1 MRYDDNAFR
10 ILGTPANASYAM
22 IMDNF
27 QTMKIRA
34 KAGKAVQ
41 ENDYLSSICSIK
53 LNEMIIRDAFNKLL
67 NPKIRLQER
76 LFWFSNNTQDDK
88 NAFAKLLSKDLSG
101 ATQIWEKSQN
111 IVSIANLSKL
121 YHAQCLIKDPNLLDR
136 SLWQNALMK
145 WLQVLKDG
153 DFWENFI
160 DMEMNS
166 GFEPLAT
173 SDEIDEIINKALEL
187 VLIPSLN
194 FIHEAIDKKN
204 DDIALNHLELIR
216 NSTIPVSIISNIEED
231 SLGALETEIHELAN
245 SLTEKLSELV
255 QTEDCSLEIKK
266 RGCDRAYQYYKNDLL
281 KSLQRLELLAGKES
295 YTNKRTRE
303 ITASCLRTISFCYI
317 KDAKSPDLSEQVLK
331 EAQSLAQGT
340 LILDEINEDLSVIQ
354 KIIHQEK
361 IWKDSKPIKK
371 APFLYTIK
379 GIGTKLYGWKD
390 LDPVTG
396 TYISTLYFVFFGI
409 PIFPISRYRVRI
421 IGQDQIAFYKKI
433 PLATFDKCHIAISIL
448 LIILGII
455 LISNNNE
462 SNYSNRRSSSYK
474 YSQPPK
480 QTGTNYPI
488 RNSGSHSYSQP
499 QKTVDTRTEI
509 LKSQIENAKIELNN
523 QEYELKKLEDKIKSY
538 EIQIEFYAAKIKRI
552 EKDIINGIE
561 IDRNDYKSALAN
573 HNHYVDLYNAELSKH
588 KTKYNVYEQLFEDT
602 NNKIYEYNKII
613 GAR

>member
-10 ILGTPANASYAM
+10 ILGTTANASYAM

-27 QTMKIRA
+27 QAMKTRA

-41 ENDYLSSICSIK
+41 KNDYLSSLCSIK
-53 LNEMIIRDAFNKLL
+53 LNETIIRDAFNKLL

-76 LFWFSNNTQDDK
+76 LFWLSNNTQDDK
-88 NAFAKLLSKDLSG
+88 NAFARLLSKDFSG
-101 ATQIWEKSQN
+101 AIQTWEKSQN
-111 IVSIANLSKL
+111 IVSVANLARL
-121 YHAQCLIKDPNLLDR
+121 YHAQCLFKDPNLLDQN
-136 SLWQNALMK
+136 LWHNALIK

-160 DMEMNS
+160 DIEINS

-204 DDIALNHLELIR
+204 DDIAQRHLDLIR
-216 NSTIPVSIISNIEED
+216 NSKFPVSIISNIEED
-231 SLGALETEIHELAN
+231 SVGALETEIHELAN
-245 SLTEKLSELV
+245 SLAEKLSELA

-303 ITASCLRTISFCYI
+303 ITASCLRTISICYNN
-317 KDAKSPDLSEQVLK
+317 DAKSPDLSEQVLK

-340 LILDEINEDLSVIQ
+340 LILDQINEDLSVIQ
-354 KIIHQEK
+354 KIIQQEK

-390 LDPVTG
+390 LDTVTG
-396 TYISTLYFVFFGI
+396 TYFSTLYFVFFGI
-409 PIFPISRYRVRI
+409 PVFPITRYRVRI
-421 IGQDQIAFYKKI
+421 LDQNQIAFYKRI
-433 PLATFDKCHIAISIL
+433 PLGTFDKWHIAISIFL
-448 LIILGII
+448 MVLGII
-455 LISNNNE
+455 LILKNNQ
-462 SNYSNRRSSSYK
+462 SNYSA
-474 YSQPPK
+474 
-480 QTGTNYPI
+480 
-488 RNSGSHSYSQP
+488 RNSGSNRYSQSSKRTDTNYPSRNPNSYSYSQP
-499 QKTVDTRTEI
+499 QKTVNSKTEI
-509 LKSQIENAKIELNN
+509 LKSQIESAKIELTN

-561 IDRNDYKSALAN
+561 IDRNDYKAALAN
-573 HNHYVDLYNAELSKH
+573 HNHYVELYNAELSKH
-588 KTKYNVYEQLFEDT
+588 KTKYNYYEQLLADT
-602 NNKIYEYNKII
+602 NKKIYEYNNLI